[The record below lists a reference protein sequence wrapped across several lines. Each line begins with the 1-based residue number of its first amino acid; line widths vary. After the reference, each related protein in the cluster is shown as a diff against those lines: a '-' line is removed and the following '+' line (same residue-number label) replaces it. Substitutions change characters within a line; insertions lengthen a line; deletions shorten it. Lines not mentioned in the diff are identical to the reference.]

1 MRKPGTTKAQD
12 ATKRAK
18 FEEYLRELKRKDEI
32 MQLMGI
38 SQATYYRWLERSQ
51 KDAAKFVEAIAKKSY
66 PLYFRRTIE
75 GWEDQIKVLTEIR
88 DSAESPLVK
97 IQATSLIGEFI
108 GAIQAAV
115 NRGPSV
121 LNVVE
126 NQKRQEEVEKL
137 KHEVEASG
145 R

>member
-1 MRKPGTTKAQD
+1 
-12 ATKRAK
+12 
-18 FEEYLRELKRKDEI
+18 

-38 SQATYYRWLERSQ
+38 SQATYYRRLERSQ
-51 KDAAKFVEAIAKKSY
+51 REAAKFVEAIARRSY

-75 GWEDQIKVLTEIR
+75 GWEEQIKILEEIR
-88 DSAESPLVK
+88 GETNSPMIK
-97 IQATSLIGEFI
+97 IAATSLIGEFI

-121 LNVVE
+121 LNAVE

-137 KHEVEASG
+137 KHEAEVAG

>member
-1 MRKPGTTKAQD
+1 
-12 ATKRAK
+12 
-18 FEEYLRELKRKDEI
+18 

-38 SQATYYRWLERSQ
+38 SQATYYRRLEKSQ
-51 KDAAKFVEAIAKKSY
+51 REAAKFVEQLAKKSY

-75 GWEDQIKVLTEIR
+75 GWEGQIKVLEEVR
-88 DSAESPLVK
+88 DSSDSPMVK
-97 IQATSLIGEFI
+97 IQATALIGEFI

-126 NQKRQEEVEKL
+126 NQKRQDEVEKL
-137 KHEVEASG
+137 REAVAAQ
-145 R
+145 